1 MANTQFFLDSCDPND
16 TKIAIQTLGH
26 LDGQTTNPT
35 LLVKNPAVQTRLN
48 GGKMPEKELLEL
60 YKAAIIEIS
69 NLIPN
74 GSVSIEVYADW
85 NSTKEDLLAQANEFY
100 TWIPNAHIKF
110 PTIKA
115 GLEAAEEFVNNGGR
129 VNMTLVFSQEQAL
142 AVHNVTKNAKNKGD
156 VLLSPFLGRL
166 DDINQNGMDLINNI
180 RKMYSE
186 LDSKVSLLAAST
198 RTLDHIL
205 GCMTPY
211 QNIDCDIITAPLN
224 LWQNYAENKDK
235 LDGFVYPENT
245 LNPILYEVLDYSKNW
260 KELNIEH
267 ELTTKG
273 LDRFVSDWKGVIEM

>member
-1 MANTQFFLDSCDPND
+1 MSNTKFFLDSCDPNE
-16 TKIAIQTLGH
+16 TKLALETLGH

-35 LLVKNPAVQTRLN
+35 LLVKNPAVQARLN

-60 YKAAIIEIS
+60 YKAAIIKVS

-85 NSTKEDLLAQANEFY
+85 NSTKEDLLVQANEFY

-110 PTIKA
+110 PTIKS

-142 AVHNVTKNAKNKGD
+142 AVHNATKNAKNKGD

-166 DDINQNGMDLINNI
+166 DDINQNGIDLINNI

-205 GCMTPY
+205 GCLTPY

-224 LWQNYAENKDK
+224 LWQKYIENKNK
-235 LDGFVYPENT
+235 LVGFTYPESE
-245 LNPILYEVLDYSKNW
+245 LKPILYEVLDYSKSWN
-260 KELNIEH
+260 EINIEH
-267 ELTTKG
+267 ELTNKG
-273 LDRFVSDWKGVIEM
+273 LDRFVTDWKSVIEM